1 MLSPVDL
8 KELAWEVIDDVF
20 PIVIQIV
27 TELECRVE
35 AARRRLRG
43 EDIYVYR
50 CVPGMAMVPLGD
62 SDTESEAIS
71 STDDGT
77 VRRSNDAPRTQK
89 GDGRYA
95 LSLCRRCKCSGGR
108 SEED

>member
-1 MLSPVDL
+1 MDL
-8 KELAWEVIDDVF
+8 EGLAWEVIDEVF
-20 PIVIQIV
+20 PVVIQIV
-27 TELECRVE
+27 TELKRRVE

-50 CVPGMAMVPLGD
+50 CVSGMAMVPLGD
-62 SDTESEAIS
+62 PDTEREAIPC
-71 STDDGT
+71 TDTGT
-77 VRRSNDAPRTQK
+77 VRGRNDAPGTQK

-95 LSLCRRCKCSGGR
+95 LSLCRRCKCSGGC